1 IAEIRGF
8 LSQPVAELSDFEP
21 LLRELRW
28 RGLQD
33 FVEVDLTVVRGL
45 DYYTG
50 FVFEIFDR
58 QRESRSLAG
67 GGRYDELISTIS
79 DGAVDLAA
87 AGFGMGDVTV
97 QDLPASLP
105 HTRLRA
111 ESAFAARFVQVYVTI
126 ADEDLRPEAINLIT
140 RLREQNLTVDF
151 ALQP

>member
-1 IAEIRGF
+1 PEDRLTEVLAIVDKIERESETDTQAKLKQFGLTLAEIRGF
-8 LSQPVAELSDFEP
+8 LSQSVAGLSDFEP

-28 RGLQD
+28 RGLQG

-50 FVFEIFDR
+50 FVLEIFDR

-67 GGRYDELISTIS
+67 GGSYGQLISTIS

-97 QDLPASLP
+97 QDLLASLP
-105 HTRLRA
+105 HTRARA
-111 ESAFAARFVQVYVTI
+111 ESAFAA
-126 ADEDLRPEAINLIT
+126 
-140 RLREQNLTVDF
+140 
-151 ALQP
+151 